1 MATRKKT
8 TPAPTRTSGAVR
20 SIRVRDYFNSAVKS
34 FSIADCYRSIP
45 GVDGMKISQRK
56 ALYGTLIRGE
66 NAGELQV
73 ERLASHIASCVTGE
87 TKILMADGNVEPIAR
102 LVRRFD
108 NGERFSVCT
117 FNVNTGKYEIKRVTN
132 AFLTKVSTHIVEVT
146 AEGRTAR
153 MTPEHRVLTQRGWVE
168 AKDLTYSDF
177 VLVHSENV
185 NGSPITSISIEEEA
199 VEVFD
204 LTVEDNHNFFA
215 NGILVHNCTDY
226 HHGAGSMASTIVNM
240 AVTKIP
246 GANNMN
252 LFEPEGQFGSRLTK
266 EAGAGRYIFSRL
278 TPYFRQLFRKE
289 DDIILEHNY
298 VDGQKIEPKLFLPI
312 LPLVLINGAS
322 GTGTGHGC
330 EIKSYH
336 PNQVRDACVK
346 VLDGKNLKTNSLVP
360 WFRGFNGEVERNE
373 ETGQVVTYGVL
384 EVVNTTTIKISE
396 LPIGR
401 FVDDYKEI
409 LNKLEEEGFIKDY
422 DDASTEDSFNF
433 TITVPRTTTALGI
446 DELYTKFKLIS
457 RDTENF
463 TLWTPEGTLHRFN
476 SAEEVLK
483 MYVGWRVGF
492 YEVRRQRLIEDV
504 SEDIRYASEVI
515 RFIKFFMANTKMFR
529 DTSKADLI
537 AVLMEN
543 NFADYDRLLSMPI
556 WSLTH
561 DRINDMNTKLANL
574 KERLAELE
582 ADDASSMYRR
592 ELLAF
597 KYTSAD
603 EQAR

>member
-1 MATRKKT
+1 MAKKKT
-8 TPAPTRTSGAVR
+8 TPTKTSGAIR

-34 FSIADCYRSIP
+34 FSIADCVRSIP
-45 GVDGMKISQRK
+45 GIDGLKPSQRK

-73 ERLASHIASCVTGE
+73 ERLASHIAACVAGE
-87 TKILMADGNVEPIAR
+87 TLVTMASGASDSIKN
-102 LVRRFD
+102 LVQRF
-108 NGERFSVCT
+108 NAGERLRVQT
-117 FNVNTGKYEIKRVTN
+117 FNVNTGIVEAKTVLN
-132 AFLTKVSTHIVEVT
+132 AFLTKISDRIVEVT
-146 AEGRTAR
+146 ADGRTVR
-153 MTPEHRVLTQRGWVE
+153 MTPDHRVLTQRGWVE
-168 AKDLTYSDF
+168 AQNLTYSD
-177 VLVHSENV
+177 LVMIYGEEAR
-185 NGSPITSISIEEEA
+185 GTPIESISVEPEEIQ
-199 VEVFD
+199 VYD

-215 NGILVHNCTDY
+215 NDILVHNCTDY

-240 AVTKIP
+240 AVTQIP

-252 LFEPEGQFGSRLTK
+252 LFAPEGQFGSRLTR
-266 EAGAGRYIFSRL
+266 EAGAGRYIFSYL
-278 TPYFRQLFRKE
+278 TPYFRQLFRKD

-298 VDGQKIEPKLFLPI
+298 VDGTKIEPKLYLPI
-312 LPLVLINGAS
+312 LPLVLVNGAS

-336 PNQVRDACVK
+336 PNHIRDACIK
-346 VLDGKNLKTNSLVP
+346 VLDGKKLKDNSLVP
-360 WFRGFNGEVERNE
+360 WFRGFNGKVERNT

-384 EVVNTTTIKISE
+384 EIVNTTTIKITE
-396 LPIGR
+396 LPIGK
-401 FVDDYKEI
+401 FVDDFKDV

-422 DDASTEDSFNF
+422 DDGSTEASFNF

-463 TLWTPEGTLHRFN
+463 TLWTPEGTLHRFA

-483 MYVGWRVGF
+483 MYVDWRVGF

-504 SEDIRYASEVI
+504 TEDIRFASEVI

-529 DTSKADLI
+529 DTTKQDLI
-537 AVLMEN
+537 AVLMDN
-543 NFADYDRLLSMPI
+543 NFIDYERLLSMPI

-561 DRINDMNTKLANL
+561 DRINDMNTKLCDL
-574 KERLAELE
+574 KKRLAELD
-582 ADDASSMYRR
+582 ADDAASMYRR
-592 ELLAF
+592 ELMAF
-597 KYTSAD
+597 KYTTAD